1 MEGGRP
7 LPRAVEP
14 GVGTESSGLTR
25 ECPARPMVRAGKGV
39 VWGRLGSPQSTSTT
53 SRPILRC
60 SGGTGGPGSEHPT
73 CGQPGC
79 LPQSRELSSARAQ
92 GTSRLSV
99 RVEGLQPWPPQGPAP
114 APLPGP
120 REQAPSER
128 LSCCWGPWAQGQ
140 EPGWLVAGGL
150 GGWGPAG
157 FSRVACSLC
166 RIARWPLARMCC
178 HARLCGPVWSARL
191 LRPRDSPG
199 KNIGVGCHFLLQ
211 GIFPTQGWNPRPS
224 AASKT
229 NPDGRGTRR

>member
-1 MEGGRP
+1 MGAPASLGGGGGWRQIKLPPLLGGFGLEGGRP

-60 SGGTGGPGSEHPT
+60 SGGTGGPGPEHPT
-73 CGQPGC
+73 CGRPGC
-79 LPQSRELSSARAQ
+79 LPRSRELSSARAQ
-92 GTSRLSV
+92 GTSRLSA

-150 GGWGPAG
+150 GAG
-157 FSRVACSLC
+157 RV
-166 RIARWPLARMCC
+166 
-178 HARLCGPVWSARL
+178 
-191 LRPRDSPG
+191 
-199 KNIGVGCHFLLQ
+199 LQ
-211 GIFPTQGWNPRPS
+211 GGLLTLQDR
-224 AASKT
+224 
-229 NPDGRGTRR
+229 